1 MKSLHN
7 VAVLVVVVAL
17 LGSIGIGA
25 SLQQQAFAQGI
36 IVEYKEFTKLTNE
49 LEEAVL
55 DAATAEP
62 PEPDKIRELLDEYN
76 RNVVTIFESDPPS
89 ETEPPDPDTE
99 PPDPDTEP
107 PGQSLKEPGKLE
119 PPPQ

>member
-1 MKSLHN
+1 MNSLHK
-7 VAVLVVVVAL
+7 VAVLAVVVAS

-25 SLQQQAFAQGI
+25 ALQQQASAQGV
-36 IVEYKEFTKLTNE
+36 IVNYKEFTRLTNE
-49 LEEAVL
+49 FEEAVL
-55 DAATAEP
+55 DAATADP
-62 PEPDKIRELLDEYN
+62 PDPDKIRELLDEYN

-107 PGQSLKEPGKLE
+107 PDPDIDSPTR
-119 PPPQ
+119 